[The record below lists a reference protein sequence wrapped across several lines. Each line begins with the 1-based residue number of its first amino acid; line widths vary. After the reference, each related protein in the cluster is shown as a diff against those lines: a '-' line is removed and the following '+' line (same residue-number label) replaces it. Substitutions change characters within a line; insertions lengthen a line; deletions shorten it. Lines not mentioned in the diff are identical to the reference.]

1 MKADDFRGVRA
12 TVMGL
17 GVLGGGTGVA
27 RFLAERG
34 ALVTVTDMRPEADLV
49 ESMTLLSD
57 LDITYHLG
65 GHDDRDFTSA
75 GADMVVR
82 NPGVRRD
89 SRYLAMARADGVRV
103 EMEMSLFF
111 RACPAPIIGVTGTKG
126 KTTVTSL
133 IGEMLRAW
141 DDTAF
146 VAGNMGISALAGVSR
161 LTRSTPV
168 AIELSSWQIE
178 SLLEHRLSPHVA
190 VFTNF
195 FEDHLD
201 RYDGF
206 EDYVETKR
214 GMAHAQSANDVV
226 VYNID
231 DEHVR
236 RVAGQ
241 TVARQ
246 LAFGTGEGAHVWND
260 ADGLR
265 VRWAGRELDLPLPG
279 QLSLQ
284 GAHGQSNALASIAAC
299 VAYGVPDSAIRQG
312 LERFPGVENRLEEL
326 GSVNGV
332 TFINDTS
339 ATAPIATIVA
349 LRLLQEQGRRVH
361 LISGGADKQSDLRE
375 MIATILECAASAVL
389 LPGSATE
396 VIAGALR
403 SGNVDP
409 GPIAHSMGEAVDRA
423 FSGAHPGDVVLL
435 SPGFASF
442 GLFRNEFDRGQQF
455 KAAFAR
461 IVEASE

>member
-1 MKADDFRGVRA
+1 MAGEDFSGVRA

-34 ALVTVTDMRPEADLV
+34 AIVTVTDMRPEADLLD
-49 ESMTLLSD
+49 SMTYLAD

-65 GHDDRDFTSA
+65 GHDERDFTAA

-89 SRYLAMARADGVRV
+89 SPYLAMARADGVRV

-141 DDTAF
+141 DPTAF
-146 VAGNMGISALAGVSR
+146 VAGNMGISALEGVSR

-178 SLLEHRLSPHVA
+178 SLLEHQLSPHVA

-195 FEDHLD
+195 SEDHLD

-206 EDYVETKR
+206 EDYVNTKR
-214 GMAHAQSANDVV
+214 GMAFAQSADDVV
-226 VYNID
+226 VYNIED
-231 DEHVR
+231 SHVR
-236 RVAGQ
+236 LVADQ
-241 TVARQ
+241 TPARR
-246 LAFGTGEGAHVWND
+246 LGFGTGAGSHVWAD
-260 ADGLR
+260 AEGMH
-265 VRWAGRELDLPLPG
+265 VRWSGTAFDLPLPG

-284 GAHGQSNALASIAAC
+284 GAHGQANALAAVAAC
-299 VAYGVPDSAIRQG
+299 IAYGVPDHAIRQG
-312 LERFPGVENRLEEL
+312 LDRFRGVENRLEEL
-326 GSVNGV
+326 GAMNGV
-332 TFINDTS
+332 AFINDTS
-339 ATAPIATIVA
+339 ATAPIATVMA
-349 LRLLQEQGRRVH
+349 LRLLHARGTRVH
-361 LISGGADKQSDLRE
+361 LISGGADKQSDMRE
-375 MIATILECAASAVL
+375 MIATIAECAASVVL
-389 LPGSATE
+389 LPGSATPT
-396 VIAGALR
+396 IANGLR
-403 SGNVDP
+403 ARDVDSGPPVE
-409 GPIAHSMGEAVDRA
+409 SMDEAVGRA
-423 FSGAHPGDVVLL
+423 YAEARPGDVVLL
-435 SPGFASF
+435 SPGVASF
-442 GLFRNEFDRGQQF
+442 GLFRNEFDRGRQF

-461 IVEASE
+461 LTGANA